1 MPALSASQI
10 EVAQSLASGMSIIKA
25 ANVAGVDRRTIQRW
39 QKQEAF
45 NREVSDRRALR
56 EAGERI
62 SEAKQVSPS
71 GFNLTGAIADL
82 REAKKATRLRVR
94 AAGSSLLEKCCERL
108 TDLPSEAISPALLPQ
123 YFKVGRDLL
132 EWADQAEA
140 EELELSELTEQ
151 LLGSDSLVSQ
161 KVQIETSE
169 NIDRSFQAIAESGEF
184 SEREKLKIFEIIA
197 GTHVSD

>member
-1 MPALSASQI
+1 MDVTLWTNPEMQTLSTSQLKAAAL
-10 EVAQSLASGMSIIKA
+10 LADGMSKA
-25 ANVAGVDRRTIQRW
+25 AVAMSLDVHPRTITRW
-39 QKQEAF
+39 GDSQEF
-45 NREVSDRRALR
+45 QREVSDRRALR
-56 EAGERI
+56 EAGERLD
-62 SEAKQVSPS
+62 EARQVRPS
-71 GFNLTGAIADL
+71 GFNLAEAIADL

-94 AAGSSLLEKCCERL
+94 AAGFSLLEKCCERL

-184 SEREKLKIFEIIA
+184 SERRN
-197 GTHVSD
+197 